1 MCCSKKLQLTIL
13 RLISNFLLKLCIELK
28 IYYGGCLT
36 INYRITGEAGN
47 RIRDTCV
54 PSFSCGS
61 HGGMW
66 TNASMPTTVGEYRT
80 VPLYG
85 SWQGNCSW

>member
-1 MCCSKKLQLTIL
+1 MLGQGL
-13 RLISNFLLKLCIELK
+13 LIVLIKCKSRAN
-28 IYYGGCLT
+28 YDDRLT

-61 HGGMW
+61 RGGMW

-85 SWQGNCSW
+85 SWAGNCSW